1 MLRIAVTGKP
11 GVGKSTVVSK
21 IVEKLDLKACGIRA
35 SEIRVEGKRH
45 GFSIEDID
53 TGRKG
58 ILSHVKCTG
67 PKMGKYHVNLE
78 DLDGI
83 GAEAIRDAIGCD
95 LVVIDEVGPMELKSE
110 NFVRAVEEILDS
122 DRPILAVLH
131 RSSKH
136 PLAQRIREEFEVL
149 TVDEVNR
156 DDLPDRITTRFR
168 QGVEEEKKD
177 GNSYFG

>member
-1 MLRIAVTGKP
+1 MLRIAITGKP

-35 SEIRVEGKRH
+35 AEIRVEGQRQ

-58 ILSHVKCTG
+58 ILSHVECTG

-78 DLDGI
+78 DLNDI
-83 GAEAIRDAIGCD
+83 GAKAIRDAIGCD
-95 LVVIDEVGPMELKSE
+95 LVVIDEVGPMELKSD
-110 NFVRAVEEILDS
+110 NFIRAVEKVLDS
-122 DRPILAVLH
+122 ERPILAVLH

-156 DDLPDRITTRFR
+156 DDLPDIITTRF
-168 QGVEEEKKD
+168 Q
-177 GNSYFG
+177 